1 VIVLKTI
8 ARKDSAME
16 IKEWA
21 RFQEFVLKSQ
31 LNAIKAFLR
40 EEGSQEVRAP
50 RERSRS
56 QISMAYDILSAANE
70 PLHISEII
78 KRAKERFGVDID
90 PESITSSMIKKVHRG
105 KMFKRVGRNTFA
117 ILEAPPD
124 PGGHAD

>member
-1 VIVLKTI
+1 
-8 ARKDSAME
+8 ME

-21 RFQEFVLKSQ
+21 KFQEFVLKSQ
-31 LNAIKAFLR
+31 LNAIRAFLR
-40 EEGSQEVRAP
+40 EEGGHEVLAP

>member
-1 VIVLKTI
+1 
-8 ARKDSAME
+8 ME

-21 RFQEFVLKSQ
+21 KFQELVFKSQ
-31 LNAIKAFLR
+31 LNAIRAFLR
-40 EEGSQEVRAP
+40 EVGDQEVRPP
-50 RERSRS
+50 RVRSRS
-56 QISMAYDILSAANE
+56 QVSIAYDILSIANE